1 MTEVCGKISQKL
13 TDTSIELRSKSVAS
27 GQACA
32 TQTILSSFTAFYQVR
47 TMLSDKLGRAGCVED
62 DNNPFYPSYGC
73 FCGLRIRGP
82 EPVDCFDRACE
93 RHWECINEGVNDM
106 GCSEFELQ
114 AWPYIYHMVDGEVR

>member
-1 MTEVCGKISQKL
+1 MGFLKGSMKHLQIHIFIIFRVHKL
-13 TDTSIELRSKSVAS
+13 IPNCQFLVSSILDLAS
-27 GQACA
+27 LLEAC
-32 TQTILSSFTAFYQVR
+32 V
-47 TMLSDKLGRAGCVED
+47 GRAGCVED
-62 DNNPFYPSYGC
+62 DNPFYPSYGC